1 MPSKRG
7 LVSIFSLVRCPE
19 PEGLDSGLV
28 VVEVDKTDVDIDLRG
43 VNGSLPTWPIANYRC
58 FQLEN
63 EMA

>member
-43 VNGSLPTWPIANYRC
+43 VNGSLPTWPIAN
-58 FQLEN
+58 
-63 EMA
+63 